1 MFDIGFSEFIV
12 IGVVAL
18 VVLGPEKLPRMA
30 KTIGHLMG
38 RMQRYVNDVKADI
51 NREMELDELR
61 KFKDE
66 FQKTATTFETSVR
79 EEVGKAQNMVSSV
92 TGDLTSGVSSVAAE
106 ATATA
111 EQIQSAVT
119 SATSAAAAPALNVP
133 TPNVPTKPGV

>member
-61 KFKDE
+61 KFKNE
-66 FQKTATTFETSVR
+66 FQQTATTFETSVR
-79 EEVGKAQNMVSSV
+79 EEVGKAQSMVSSV
-92 TGDLTSGVSSVAAE
+92 TSDLTSGVTSAAAE
-106 ATATA
+106 ANATA
-111 EQIQSAVT
+111 AQIQSAVT
-119 SATSAAAAPALNVP
+119 SATSGVTAPEPAP
-133 TPNVPTKPGV
+133 SAPTKPAA